1 MNDGLPDTELTRCA
15 QAGDPAALGVLLQR
29 HQAGMKAVALAVLGH
44 GPDVEDVLQ
53 DAALTALRRIGEVRD
68 PSAVGAWLRAIVRNT
83 CRMRLRRRDLGLPL
97 SEVLLPPSAEM
108 VPDQVTEAN
117 ALRDWIWTA
126 MDELTPSLSLVL
138 MLRHFSGVT
147 TYEQIAQACDLPLG
161 TVRSR
166 LNQARS
172 KMAAALLA
180 TADHEHDSAEE
191 RNRATRRE
199 AHETLA
205 AAEAGRFAD
214 IVTDRWSPR
223 VTLTAQ
229 GVEGDRDL
237 LLAAMDD
244 DLAAGVRQRPRHTIA
259 GADVAIWEMDLINP
273 PDNPDHCPP
282 SVVWLLA
289 LNGGRVQRLRLFHPA

>member
-1 MNDGLPDTELTRCA
+1 VTS
-15 QAGDPAALGVLLQR
+15 V
-29 HQAGMKAVALAVLGH
+29 
-44 GPDVEDVLQ
+44 
-53 DAALTALRRIGEVRD
+53 
-68 PSAVGAWLRAIVRNT
+68 
-83 CRMRLRRRDLGLPL
+83 LPL
-97 SEVLLPPSAEM
+97 SEALLPPSAEM

-199 AHETLA
+199 GAGHPGRRGSRAVRRHRRRPVVA
-205 AAEAGRFAD
+205 AGHAGRA
-214 IVTDRWSPR
+214 RCGRRAGPAPR
-223 VTLTAQ
+223 
-229 GVEGDRDL
+229 GDGR
-237 LLAAMDD
+237 
-244 DLAAGVRQRPRHTIA
+244 RPR
-259 GADVAIWEMDLINP
+259 
-273 PDNPDHCPP
+273 
-282 SVVWLLA
+282 
-289 LNGGRVQRLRLFHPA
+289 GGRPATPAPHDRRRRRRHLGDGPDQTRATIRTTARRPWCGCWRCTADASSD